1 MADDDPETGPAP
13 APPTAAPAQV
23 RAAIKARVLA
33 ASLGGAA
40 PQRPLP
46 SIDGRYRLLHE
57 LGRGGMGTVWAAEVM
72 PIGKRVALKLLRGR
86 HGDGGGRLLREAR
99 AASALRHDH
108 IVRVDDFGIDPEAGP
123 YLVMEL
129 LQGHSL
135 AVEIAR
141 HAPLPWPRVAGIL
154 VQLAEALAAAH
165 RAGIVHRDLKPANVF
180 LVARECGLDHCKLL
194 DFGLCKPLPAAELDG
209 TLTAGDMRMG
219 TPGYMAPEQIRG
231 EAIDGRADAYAL
243 GCIAFELL
251 TASVPF
257 AELPRSELLV
267 AHLERAPPSL
277 HERLPTLPAAAA
289 QLLERLLAK
298 APEQRFDDLST
309 FADALRGLVDAHL
322 RRDVTLPADGP
333 ADGPADDPAA
343 VPAATA
349 MPRRRAAVATAVVL
363 TLGFGA
369 GALGALIMRR
379 PAPAVTRDDGASAP
393 GTAPALEAASAPHRA
408 TTRATAASS
417 PPPPQP
423 VASSPSSDVKRGA
436 IDATPP
442 RRTRAGAR
450 RPTVPPAP
458 EPAVTPSPPEPT
470 AAPVP
475 KPGLVDGIRDPF
487 DAL

>member
-1 MADDDPETGPAP
+1 MAADEPDTGEAP
-13 APPTAAPAQV
+13 APPTAAPAQI

-40 PQRPLP
+40 PQRPPP

-57 LGRGGMGTVWAAEVM
+57 LGRGGMGTVWAAEVL

-180 LVARECGLDHCKLL
+180 LVAREGGLDHCKLL
-194 DFGLCKPLPAAELDG
+194 DFGLCKPLAAAELDG

-231 EAIDGRADAYAL
+231 EALDGRADAYAL

-251 TASVPF
+251 TAEVPF
-257 AELPRSELLV
+257 AELPRSELPK

-277 HERLPTLPAAAA
+277 RAMVPTLPAAAA
-289 QLLERLLAK
+289 QLLEQLLAK
-298 APEQRFDDLST
+298 TPEQRFDDLST
-309 FADALRGLVDAHL
+309 FASALRGLVDAHL
-322 RRDVTLPADGP
+322 RRDVTVPADGP
-333 ADGPADDPAA
+333 ADGSAA
-343 VPAATA
+343 VPAASTA
-349 MPRRRAAVATAVVL
+349 PRRRTAIAIVL
-363 TLGFGA
+363 VLMLGFGV
-369 GALGALIMRR
+369 GALGALLTQR
-379 PAPAVTRDDGASAP
+379 PAPAVTDDDAAP
-393 GTAPALEAASAPHRA
+393 APATATALEAAITPHRSIA
-408 TTRATAASS
+408 PATAPRS
-417 PPPPQP
+417 PPSPQP
-423 VASSPSSDVKRGA
+423 AASTPSSDVTRGA
-436 IDATPP
+436 IESTPPP

-450 RPTVPPAP
+450 RPTVAPAP
-458 EPAVTPSPPEPT
+458 QPTAIPSASEPT
-470 AAPVP
+470 AAPAP
-475 KPGLVDGIRDPF
+475 KPTLVDGIRDPF